1 MNELVFLK
9 NEQALTTS
17 LKVAEYFGKRH
28 NDVLRAISASNQAL
42 RNFAHVENA
51 IIQSSY
57 KDAKGEKRPMYLLNR
72 DGFTFV
78 AMGFTGEKAAQ
89 YSETLAGRIKLGGA
103 LNGRLWINTR

>member
-1 MNELVFLK
+1 MNDLVFLK

-28 NDVLRAISASNQAL
+28 DAVLRAISASNQAL
-42 RNFAHVENA
+42 HNFAGSEKA
-51 IIQSSY
+51 IIKSTY
-57 KDAKGEKRPMYLLNR
+57 KDETGKSNPMYLLNR

-89 YSETLAGRIKLGGA
+89 YSKTLAGRIKLGGV